1 MKFDRR
7 WILQLSLVHLRY
19 SHCHLGLRDEEL
31 RRLPG
36 VLKNQLS
43 SVQDLITASPRVLVL
58 SSVGGEG
65 GPTRRVHFL
74 VNEHGLHHHLGV
86 VVRGACEENLL
97 LAYTR
102 RPKIV

>member
-7 WILQLSLVHLRY
+7 WIHHLSLVHLRH

-36 VLKNQLS
+36 VLKHQLS
-43 SVQDLITASPRVLVL
+43 GVQDFITASPRVLLL

-65 GPTRRVHFL
+65 GPPRRVHFL
-74 VNEHGLHHHLGV
+74 VNEHRLHHHLGV
-86 VVRGACEENLL
+86 IVRGACEENLL
-97 LAYTR
+97 LAYT
-102 RPKIV
+102 